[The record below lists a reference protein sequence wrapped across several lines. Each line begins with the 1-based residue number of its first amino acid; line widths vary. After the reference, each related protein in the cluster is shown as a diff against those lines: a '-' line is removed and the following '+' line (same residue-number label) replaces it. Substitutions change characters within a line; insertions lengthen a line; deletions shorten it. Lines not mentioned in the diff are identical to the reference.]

1 MATLEKPTKKSKSKK
16 HKQKPKEVTTVPIDD
31 GDDEQ
36 QEGDVEE
43 ELKNEVQE
51 LTIQEEIA
59 AVECAAGEE
68 DQKSTTNTHIG
79 NIEQIVD
86 ASAAATID
94 KIITQE
100 CYIASDYKQRDNK
113 ENVENVIQDTDKT
126 VCEANEEEEMR
137 DKATTST
144 PKATNVEEHI
154 VTEPSAPP
162 ALMASSPKTTTSFSH
177 ELPSTSNIVQYPQI
191 QSLRHEESITEVVYK
206 PPKVRSPGFRLYAS
220 KLEAFSQDQLKQYY
234 HCPELTM
241 VQQFEMEFLTNSLL
255 ETHEQD
261 PLYAALQ
268 EYYHLQSKLTMNLH
282 DVKKFRKEAAAAQ
295 EHIWVEVPI
304 TKTFSEK
311 CGDKVEVRETV
322 TYNIVQVDGKNLEAA
337 TSSLTVLFDIISNT
351 YTSNLITTKITKIKI
366 DQMIDEIIILPH
378 RRHDQLL
385 EGPLKLHPH
394 LDNYSLQIIS
404 QIRRALSILFH
415 FSRKLS
421 PNKDFDKD
429 LKSWFKKL
437 ISLHLR
443 LATKEDHWFL
453 LFNILRCPSGVGA
466 WASEF
471 LQIPCNT
478 KKLTPTASTPTAHT
492 NEVPLQLNSP
502 EIAHCMSVL
511 QVLLLPIKKRNE
523 YLKQFTQEI
532 TDPAKEERWILI
544 DSDGEDSHTASGD
557 CVGLKESDLIALLN
571 QIPFEQLFRSA
582 LTIEKFLDDYI
593 IEEDMISAQQM
604 LKVLAFFSQLITL
617 FGEGMLTYSTERYKQ
632 LAKRLGRLMRHSLQ
646 YVSDYYELFKQNNLS
661 KDVAVCERIALENNA
676 LLLKAC
682 SYIYRTRN
690 LATWQYFSS
699 LPFSSM
705 ETDIVWQIFYY
716 LNVGFPAEFSLPEE
730 DYMEHFSASDFWA
743 KFNVANAD
751 SSDEDLYYLLQAF
764 FEMAN
769 DRDKTKDWD
778 LIKTICLHIFN
789 IGYLNHD
796 TRDICYKTARDMLVN
811 LTLAYEDLLSCLLT
825 QLKIR
830 FNDCEN
836 VVYLFKSL
844 PLENWKPSM
853 ESFEILS
860 NWLLHF
866 DFRSPENMLARIVI
880 SHLNWS
886 LDCDGRLFLPH
897 NIHVRMACLIS
908 EALTKHAPE
917 ILGLSGISE
926 SVRQVSNL
934 IDFTQSTKEQFT
946 TWCWSIVSLLRLHI
960 MDQNVETIKK
970 CLQNPSESLMFVPEL
985 ERIDLIYQGVNENRP
1000 LALYVAV
1007 LVSLHGHS
1015 IPMICQ
1021 KGFELMQRLL
1031 SDHRHAAVIRCLEL
1045 IVPLFLETPDTLGN
1059 AEKFHGILNTL
1070 LNADKTYLKMAK
1082 DMMYPN
1088 SVGPVLE
1095 LLDNMIHHQITSY
1108 TNYGLTSPLNLIN
1121 VWLNSLTA
1129 LPNWQ
1134 NTYVVYLLDKILRV
1148 AYQFPDAHLQ
1158 CVEFFSNYY
1167 KDCNEWKGTN
1177 KMSSIKGFFGG
1188 NQSKIPTLSAYQP
1201 WLAMVLL
1208 EIEYRTQD
1216 NFIWLELLRQLSSAG
1231 SSANLDVILKKTL
1244 TIAKRPVFPA
1254 NMLVIYKY
1262 ANLIANMDIN
1272 HVLFPIVNQKF
1283 FELFLS
1289 RVPSSFDE
1297 HSFQQTNG
1305 VSDKFYEFNVPLMK
1319 RIKTQL
1325 KAAETFYDN
1334 EAKTHANDESFSYY
1348 YRSCN
1353 RIMKTYALWLED
1365 TAINK
1370 MSQDQDS
1377 FPPQYNGE
1385 KLKEI
1390 FNGPTHHW
1398 TEFLYLP
1405 LIRKEQRYQADQWA
1419 RKCFR
1424 FRSIKPLRTPLQ
1436 SRAKSTAI
1444 QRIKSH
1450 LSSYDKQLPPPI
1462 YVKPDLRI
1470 QQEITSNTAK
1480 ELKDKLKILT
1490 NTATKFHF
1498 KTSELNSIN
1507 RNYMDNIVQLYKM
1520 VPYEEIKIKNCNS
1533 LVFNRRCSNPARI
1546 VTILEKIRKD
1556 EQVQQKV
1563 DAFRE
1568 RHDKIINEMLHENVE
1583 EFARSVG
1590 EIGQIIRLLLTRE
1603 PTTTNSPHDV
1613 VERLKCS
1620 TGIAFFYHVIENMSE
1635 ITMKFNATNKFYSEL
1650 LNDLGVFI
1658 QANQEDEGLKILELA
1673 LKRPNLLKSLAG
1685 VFVPCQTRPPYF
1697 LKMYKFLIDSHLK
1710 LCDTK
1715 ILFVLFSKFDLILW
1729 LENFN
1734 PKLYDINQLL
1744 QLVLQGL
1751 ESWSQP
1757 SSSLLQDQFRR
1768 HLVHI
1773 FDCDFPEHYGEV
1785 MQMVL
1790 DRISENKL
1798 MPIVLLD
1805 LLNSL
1810 LVKFNCEQMQLE
1822 TPQHRIQ
1829 EISMDFARRQT
1840 LFNLKAAT
1848 DTVMLFARHFQK
1860 ERFNHG
1866 LHGLYPKHKDYC
1878 LPLAMW
1884 FSCMGHCVVVSAICT
1899 YQELLADQICDLI
1912 FGSIIEMYSPWLITY
1927 TEETIRQSSANW
1939 IRQLVESGNG
1949 KRLLPWSEQHANT
1962 SKIMIKNF
1970 IQTLMFI
1977 MENLPISHKILAHCF
1992 SWYVHHFAVSNIEIY
2007 IYGPIHEGIAELHW
2021 EHFQPQVEYVDMLYE
2036 SLQKFLPYSHAMLG
2050 HIFIRINWNQWF
2062 ENTLPNIPGAAH
2074 KTLVSRLFTI
2084 FVKIA
2089 FEPNIHMQ
2097 INTSKVLEDAIK
2109 YPWFMVDYGELE
2121 NLLKWFCTTVEP
2133 TIILRIP
2140 EESNYVDRAVLDLL
2154 RLTCAMMPEIGNQM
2168 QQISNATAKR
2178 ILYTRSM
2185 IRLQRQAVTKNP
2197 KLLATK
2203 EGKKVFNNA
2212 FEELLQT
2219 LNQSLVALAA
2229 TKSREEQRR
2238 EALNVMLEIILPMQT
2253 QSEETSNLHIESI
2266 IKWQVHIS
2274 EPGNILM
2281 CSILSALGHMKA
2293 FIGGA
2298 YTLLEASIIFY
2309 FRSSEASLEWHSP
2322 SWSQLLEILQ
2332 MSLEKLELMPIMR
2345 NSSIFTLHIFILY
2358 KMEKMPTVGD
2368 QITFMQDLCQLIESI
2383 KTEPATEA
2391 MMAVVW
2397 GSMISWG
2404 CRIFLTEPRNAKKPL
2419 IMLSRHLQ
2427 HLSTQSEGW
2436 GDGLLGAIGLKKDIV
2451 TNKRKVLTR
2460 CLAIVIL
2467 SLYPELRHSV
2477 NRVEPNEEYASSMRE
2492 LTMLL
2497 ANKKF
2502 LDVKP
2507 LIVQAISILEENTM
2521 PKIQDV
2527 PHLVCRL
2534 ISLFYCNGFLTT
2546 VPEVWQLDFHIPGI

>member
-1 MATLEKPTKKSKSKK
+1 MATLEKPKKNKSK
-16 HKQKPKEVTTVPIDD
+16 KQKPKEVAPVPIDD
-31 GDDEQ
+31 DDDGENEEEHNVEEQ
-36 QEGDVEE
+36 LKTDVEKLE
-43 ELKNEVQE
+43 INAADNDIATGEEVQKS
-51 LTIQEEIA
+51 ISSS
-59 AVECAAGEE
+59 AGI
-68 DQKSTTNTHIG
+68 KSME
-79 NIEQIVD
+79 NIVA
-86 ASAAATID
+86 ASANATID
-94 KIITQE
+94 SIVTQE
-100 CYIASDYKQRDNK
+100 CFISSDYKEPDNK
-113 ENVENVIQDTDKT
+113 DNVETVIKDTDGEI
-126 VCEANEEEEMR
+126 VCEASEDREICIE
-137 DKATTST
+137 AASAPLST
-144 PKATNVEEHI
+144 NEEHI
-154 VTEPSAPP
+154 IATEPSAPP
-162 ALMASSPKTTTSFSH
+162 ALSSSSPQTTSFPQEH
-177 ELPSTSNIVQYPQI
+177 LMTATTSNIAQYPQI
-191 QSLRHEESITEVVYK
+191 QTLRHEEAITEIVYK
-206 PPKVRSPGFRLYAS
+206 PPKIRSPGFRLSAS
-220 KLEAFSQDQLKQYY
+220 RLEALSHDQLKQYY

-268 EYYHLQSKLTMNLH
+268 EYYNLQSKLTMNLH

-304 TKTFSEK
+304 MKTFSEK
-311 CGDKVEVRETV
+311 CGDRVEVRETV

-337 TSSLTVLFDIISNT
+337 TSALTVLFDIISNT

-366 DQMIDEIIILPH
+366 DQMIDEIIIFQN
-378 RRHDQLL
+378 RSHDHLL

-421 PNKDFDKD
+421 PNKDFAKD
-429 LKSWFKKL
+429 LKSWFQKL

-466 WASEF
+466 WASEY

-478 KKLTPTASTPTAHT
+478 KALTPIASTPTAHT

-593 IEEDMISAQQM
+593 IEVDLISAQQM

-705 ETDIVWQIFYY
+705 EAEIVWQIFYY

-730 DYMEHFSASDFWA
+730 DYMEHFAASDFWA

-769 DRDKTKDWD
+769 DRDRNKDWD

-796 TRDICYKTARDMLVN
+796 TRDVCYKAARDMLVN

-886 LDCDGRLFLPH
+886 FDCDGRLFLPH

-917 ILGLSGISE
+917 VLGLSGISE
-926 SVRQVSNL
+926 SVRQVSSL

-960 MDQNVETIKK
+960 MDQNVETIKQ
-970 CLQNPSESLMFVPEL
+970 CLRNPSEGLMFVPEL
-985 ERIDLIYQGVNENRP
+985 ERMDLIYQGVNENRP

-1108 TNYGLTSPLNLIN
+1108 TSYGLTSPLNLIN
-1121 VWLNSLTA
+1121 VWLNCLTA

-1158 CVEFFSNYY
+1158 CVEFFSNYL

-1177 KMSSIKGFFGG
+1177 KMSSLKGFFGG
-1188 NQSKIPTLSAYQP
+1188 NQSKIPVLSAYQP

-1208 EIEYRTQD
+1208 EIEFKTQD
-1216 NFIWLELLRQLSSAG
+1216 SFIWLELLRQLSSAG
-1231 SSANLDVILKKTL
+1231 SNTNMDGILKKTL
-1244 TIAKRPVFPA
+1244 NLAKRPVFPA

-1272 HVLFPIVNQKF
+1272 HALFPIVNQKF

-1289 RVPSSFDE
+1289 RVPPSYDE
-1297 HSFQQTNG
+1297 HSFQQTHG

-1319 RIKTQL
+1319 KIKTQL

-1348 YRSCN
+1348 YRNCN

-1377 FPPQYNGE
+1377 YPPQYNGE

-1390 FNGPTHHW
+1390 FNTPTHHW

-1424 FRSIKPLRTPLQ
+1424 FRSVKQLRTPLQ
-1436 SRAKSTAI
+1436 SKAKSTPI

-1450 LSSYDKQLPPPI
+1450 LSSYDKQLPPPT
-1462 YVKPDLRI
+1462 YVRPNLRI
-1470 QQEITSNTAK
+1470 QQEITNETLK
-1480 ELKDKLKILT
+1480 DLKDKLKILT

-1546 VTILEKIRKD
+1546 VTTLEKIRKD
-1556 EQVQQKV
+1556 EQIQQKI
-1563 DAFRE
+1563 DTFRE
-1568 RHDKIINEMLHENVE
+1568 RHDKIVDEMLHENVE

-1590 EIGQIIRLLLTRE
+1590 EIGQILRLLLMRGNNANHT
-1603 PTTTNSPHDV
+1603 PQDV
-1613 VERLKCS
+1613 VERLKS
-1620 TGIAFFYHVIENMSE
+1620 NTGVAFFYHVIDNMSE
-1635 ITMKFNATNKFYSEL
+1635 ITMKFNATHKFYTEL

-1658 QANQEDEGLKILELA
+1658 QANQEEEGLKILKLA

-1710 LCDTK
+1710 LCDTNT
-1715 ILFVLFSKFDLILW
+1715 LFVLFSKFDLILW
-1729 LENFN
+1729 LENFT
-1734 PKLYDINQLL
+1734 PKLFDINQLL
-1744 QLVLQGL
+1744 QLILQGL

-1773 FDCDFPEHYGEV
+1773 FNYDFPEHYGEV

-1790 DRISENKL
+1790 DRISDNKL

-1810 LVKFNCEQMQLE
+1810 LEKFNCELMQLD

-1829 EISMDFARRQT
+1829 MISMDFARRQT

-1848 DTVMLFARHFQK
+1848 DTVMLFARYFQK
-1860 ERFNHG
+1860 ERLSHG

-1878 LPLAMW
+1878 MPLAMW

-1912 FGSIIEMYSPWLITY
+1912 FGSIIEMYSPWLVTY
-1927 TEETIRQSSANW
+1927 TEETIRQFSANW

-1949 KRLLPWSEQHANT
+1949 KRLLPWSEQHAKT

-1970 IQTLMFI
+1970 TQTLMFI

-1992 SWYVHHFAVSNIEIY
+1992 SWYIHHFAVPNIESY
-2007 IYGPIHEGIAELHW
+2007 IYGPIHEGIAELPW
-2021 EHFQPQVEYVDMLYE
+2021 ENFQPQDEYVDMLYD
-2036 SLQKFLPYSHAMLG
+2036 SLQKFLPHSHAMLG

-2062 ENTLPNIPGAAH
+2062 ESTLLSIPGATH

-2097 INTSKVLEDAIK
+2097 INTSKILEDAIK
-2109 YPWFMVDYGELE
+2109 YPWHRVDYGELE
-2121 NLLKWFCTTVEP
+2121 NLLKWFCTSVEP
-2133 TIILRIP
+2133 TIILKLP
-2140 EESNYVDRAVLDLL
+2140 EETNYVDRAVLDLL

-2168 QQISNATAKR
+2168 QLISNATAKR
-2178 ILYTRSM
+2178 ILYTRTM
-2185 IRLQRQAVTKNP
+2185 IRLQRQAATKNP

-2203 EGKKVFNNA
+2203 EGKKVFNTA
-2212 FEELLQT
+2212 FEELLHT
-2219 LNQSLVALAA
+2219 LNQSLIALAA
-2229 TKSREEQRR
+2229 TKSPEEQRR

-2253 QSEETSNLHIESI
+2253 QSEETSNLHVESI
-2266 IKWQVHIS
+2266 IKWQVNIA

-2281 CSILSALGHMKA
+2281 CSILSAMGHMKA
-2293 FIGGA
+2293 FIGGI
-2298 YTLLEASIIFY
+2298 YDLLEASIIFY
-2309 FRSSEASLEWHSP
+2309 FRSSESSLEWHSP
-2322 SWSQLLEILQ
+2322 SWLQLLQILQ

-2368 QITFMQDLCQLIESI
+2368 QITFMQDLCQLIENI

-2397 GSMISWG
+2397 GAMISCG
-2404 CRIFLTEPRNAKKPL
+2404 CRIFLTEPRNSKKPL

-2427 HLSTQSEGW
+2427 HLSTQAEGW
-2436 GDGLLGAIGLKKDIV
+2436 GDGILGAIGLKKDIV

-2467 SLYPELRHSV
+2467 SLYPELRHSI
-2477 NRVEPNEEYASSMRE
+2477 NRVEPNEEYSSSMRE
-2492 LTMLL
+2492 LSMLL

-2507 LIVQAISILEENTM
+2507 LIVQAIGILEENPM

-2546 VPEVWQLDFHIPGI
+2546 VPEVWELDFRIPGI